1 MSRVARVFAIG
12 ASVLAAAAGLT
23 FGLFLPSSARADD
36 PTPTTTVPTPTLPTP
51 DPAPPKPKAKPAPK
65 PAPKPSPSRHVSH
78 APTYRPPV
86 VPALSSTPAAT
97 VKPKVHAPVKPKK
110 ARPKKTIVTPT
121 TTTVPKVTA
130 APPLGAVGE
139 QVALK
144 TKSNGSISLA
154 SLLIVLGLSVSIA
167 CFALAVVPAT
177 HLKWRPAAIF
187 VSERQ
192 VDLTLVGVALLVG
205 TAFMLLLARG
215 Q

>member
-36 PTPTTTVPTPTLPTP
+36 PTPTTVPTPTLPTP

-65 PAPKPSPSRHVSH
+65 PAPKPSPSRRVSH
-78 APTYRPPV
+78 APTYQPPAA
-86 VPALSSTPAAT
+86 PSSSSTPATA
-97 VKPKVHAPVKPKK
+97 VKPKVRAQVKPKK
-110 ARPKKTIVTPT
+110 ARPQKTVVTPT
-121 TTTVPKVTA
+121 TTTVPKVTV

-154 SLLIVLGLSVSIA
+154 SLLIVLGLSFSIA
-167 CFALAVVPAT
+167 CFAVAAVPVT
-177 HLKWRPAAIF
+177 FWKWRPAAIF
-187 VSERQ
+187 AAERQ
-192 VDLTLVGVALLVG
+192 FDLTLVGVALLVG
-205 TAFMLLLARG
+205 TAFTLLLARG
-215 Q
+215 L